1 MEDFLSKLIRNARAE
16 QEAQLQS
23 LESPRLAPSNP
34 NQALKELGIPVIG
47 VSAPKTFQ
55 ERMADLG
62 KLQAMREQVFGPTG
76 EVMQVP
82 ANPSLNMALTPLK
95 EPSLP
100 ERRVSMQMPEEK
112 VKVKAPVA
120 APMPVEE
127 VRQEETR
134 APELPEEDVYA
145 QAAEDERRDKML
157 LALGRAAETIGRSI
171 AGGGVVTAEK
181 GDGLKS
187 LEPLVGDQL
196 AALEAADKGKS
207 LRADSK
213 IKQLTAA
220 SETQKS
226 DPNSEASK
234 AAREMYAS
242 VLEATFGKQMADKVR
257 NSNASQRELEE
268 RFGKYSLAN
277 KEAIMDAVRARREQA
292 EILRSQKD
300 EQREARKEE
309 KMFGQ
314 AAKLRAEIAK
324 ANKDTNFTTT
334 ANNYLD
340 LKQRFE
346 SGKFTGVD
354 DVKAIYALI
363 KALDP
368 GSVVRESEV
377 GLIIGAE
384 SLLGRAFNF
393 PRRITKGDLASEG
406 FRKKLIDAVR
416 NLYETRKREFEDQI
430 APVVEETRVSGID
443 PKRILYPSIRLNEQV
458 PLFDESSTSS
468 LEADEAIRAEE
479 ELRKRRKT
487 KEGL

>member
-1 MEDFLSKLIRNARAE
+1 MEDFLSKLIRSARAE

-62 KLQAMREQVFGPTG
+62 KLQAMGEQVFGPTG

-100 ERRVSMQMPEEK
+100 ERRVSVQMPEEE
-112 VKVKAPVA
+112 VKVKAPVV

-127 VRQEETR
+127 VKQEETR

-196 AALEAADKGKS
+196 AALEAADKGKA

-213 IKQLTAA
+213 IKQLASA

-242 VLEATFGKQMADKVR
+242 VLEATFGKEMADRVR

-277 KEAIMDAVRARREQA
+277 KEAIMDAARARKEQA
-292 EILRSQKD
+292 EILRGQKA
-300 EQREARKEE
+300 EQRESQKEE
-309 KMFGQ
+309 KLIRIR
-314 AAKLRAEIAK
+314 KNLRDELFK
-324 ANKDTNFTTT
+324 ADKDTDLINTLT
-334 ANNYLD
+334 NYKS
-340 LKQRFE
+340 LKKALE
-346 SGKFTGVD
+346 TGNFTGVD
-354 DVKAIYALI
+354 DI
-363 KALDP
+363 KALYAMIKAIDP
-368 GSVVRESEV
+368 GSVVREAEV
-377 GLIIGAE
+377 DLMQMSNSQLNKIMN
-384 SLLGRAFNF
+384 S
-393 PRRITKGDLASEG
+393 PRRFFQGDIFSDSY
-406 FRKKLIDAVR
+406 RKQLVNKLG
-416 NLYETRKREFEDQI
+416 NLVDSRIEAFKMKSAGTLNEAKEL
-430 APVVEETRVSGID
+430 GID
-443 PKRILYPSIRLNEQV
+443 PKLLLSQELP
-458 PLFDESSTSS
+458 FTSVKE
-468 LEADEAIRAEE
+468 LERETTNPALV
-479 ELRKRRKT
+479 ELERRRKAR
-487 KEGL
+487 EGQ